1 MVSKMVNPVE
11 MWQSHQMT
19 LKVGE
24 DIDVDAFLNKLVNMG
39 YRRESVVSHIGEFSL
54 RGGIIDIYPLI
65 GTPVRIELFDT
76 EVDSIR
82 DFDVETQRSN
92 ENIEEVEITTASDY
106 IITDEV
112 IQHLQTHLKE
122 AYEHT
127 RPKIEKS
134 VRNDLKET
142 YESFKLFESTFF
154 DHQLLRRLVA
164 FMYEQPS
171 TIIDYFR
178 DDAIIAVDEF
188 NRERN
193 GRDINNRSG

>member
-1 MVSKMVNPVE
+1 
-11 MWQSHQMT
+11 MT
-19 LKVGE
+19 LKVGQ

-92 ENIEEVEITTASDY
+92 DNINQVEITTASDY

-112 IQHLQTHLKE
+112 IQHLQNEFKKHMNIHALKL
-122 AYEHT
+122 
-127 RPKIEKS
+127 KS
-134 VRNDLKET
+134 PYV
-142 YESFKLFESTFF
+142 
-154 DHQLLRRLVA
+154 
-164 FMYEQPS
+164 M
-171 TIIDYFR
+171 I
-178 DDAIIAVDEF
+178 
-188 NRERN
+188 
-193 GRDINNRSG
+193 